1 MDPEEEPRRASSR
14 PDPYGDR
21 PVNRG
26 AVAGTLLVAS
36 ILLCAGIG
44 FGLGA
49 VVGAT
54 VPLGIVGIFAGMGV
68 GFTLVYRRFRD
79 L

>member
-1 MDPEEEPRRASSR
+1 MSGDGR
-14 PDPYGDR
+14 PSR

-26 AVAGTLLVAS
+26 AVAGGLLVAS
-36 ILLCAGIG
+36 ILLCGGAG

-49 VVGAT
+49 VVGAP
-54 VPLGIVGIFAGMGV
+54 VLLGLLGIFVGLAV
-68 GFTLVYRRFRD
+68 GFVVVHSRFRD